1 MKLAAPFDLD
11 PNVKVRTRFA
21 PSPTGYLHVGGARTA
36 LYSWLFAKHNHGEFV
51 LRIEDTDLER
61 STPEATAAILEG
73 MEWLNL
79 AWEHGPYYQ
88 TERFER
94 YNQVIDEMLE
104 QGLAYRCYCSKERL
118 EALRHTQEQNKEKP
132 RYDRHCLHDHSHSPN
147 EPHVVRFKNPT
158 EGSVVFDDAVRGRI
172 EISNSELDDLII
184 RRTDGSPTYN
194 FCVVVDDWD
203 MGITHVVRG
212 EDHINNTPRQINIL
226 KAIGAPIPTYAH
238 VSMINGDDGQKLS
251 KRHGAVSVMQ
261 YRDEGYLPEALVN
274 YLVRLGWG
282 HGDQEIFSR
291 EEMIKYFE
299 LDHVSKSAS
308 AFNTDKLLWLNHHYI
323 RELPPEY
330 VAKHLE
336 WHYKD
341 QGIDTSNG
349 PALTE
354 IVTML
359 AERCKTLK
367 EMAAASRYFF
377 EEFDTFDEAA
387 VKKHFKGAA
396 VEALEKVKEK
406 LTALSAWDLHSTHE
420 AIEQAAAELEV
431 GMGKVGMPLRVAV
444 TGSGQSPSMDVTLV
458 GIGRERVLARIQ
470 RAIDFIKSQNA

>member
-1 MKLAAPFDLD
+1 MKLEALFDLD

-36 LYSWLFAKHNHGEFV
+36 LYSWLYAKHNHGEFV

-61 STPEATAAILEG
+61 STPEATQAILEA
-73 MEWLNL
+73 MEWLDL

-88 TERFER
+88 TKRFDR
-94 YNQVIDEMLE
+94 YNQVIDQMIE
-104 QGLAYRCYCSKERL
+104 QGLAYRCYCTKERL
-118 EALRHTQEQNKEKP
+118 ETLRHTQEQNKEKP
-132 RYDRHCLHDHSHSPN
+132 RYDRHCLHDHAEHSAD

-226 KAIGAPIPTYAH
+226 KALGAPIPVYAH

-261 YRDEGYLPEALVN
+261 YRDEGYLPEALIN

-282 HGDQEIFSR
+282 HGDQEIFTR
-291 EEMIKYFE
+291 
-299 LDHVSKSAS
+299 
-308 AFNTDKLLWLNHHYI
+308 
-323 RELPPEY
+323 
-330 VAKHLE
+330 
-336 WHYKD
+336 
-341 QGIDTSNG
+341 
-349 PALTE
+349 
-354 IVTML
+354 
-359 AERCKTLK
+359 
-367 EMAAASRYFF
+367 
-377 EEFDTFDEAA
+377 
-387 VKKHFKGAA
+387 
-396 VEALEKVKEK
+396 
-406 LTALSAWDLHSTHE
+406 
-420 AIEQAAAELEV
+420 
-431 GMGKVGMPLRVAV
+431 
-444 TGSGQSPSMDVTLV
+444 
-458 GIGRERVLARIQ
+458 
-470 RAIDFIKSQNA
+470 